1 MHFVQNQIQRN
12 LELACLMH
20 RLRIM
25 RAKTLTIFACLAFF
39 ISAYQYVRGQDFER
53 DPINYGKSQP
63 NNPVS
68 RLADDLASG
77 KRSLTYELHFGY
89 LRSLLKELGVP
100 ESSQMLVFSK
110 TSLQRHRIAPRTP
123 RSLYFSDDIYIGF
136 CQYGDVL
143 EISVADPKLGAVF
156 YTIDQDEEPRP
167 KVLRHGDNC
176 LICHGSSQTKSIPG
190 HLVRSVYADAA
201 GLPILSSGT
210 HRIDHTSPLKHRWGG
225 WYVTGTHGPQTHLGN
240 LVVRGKQEPEQ
251 IDNAAGMNVTDITNR
266 IDLKNFLTPHSDLV
280 ALMVLEHQADAH
292 NFVTQAAFQTRIALH
307 YEQALRRELARPAD
321 EPFESTKSRI
331 RSACEPLVEY
341 LLFCDEAE
349 LTHRLQGTSTFA
361 AEFARRGPF
370 DKQGRT
376 LREFDLTRRIF
387 KYPCSY
393 LIYSP
398 SFDALPRESKDY
410 VFRRFDDILSGRDQS
425 KKFAHLSAADRQAI
439 REILVDTLPGV
450 PENWRQ

>member
-1 MHFVQNQIQRN
+1 MNVNT
-12 LELACLMH
+12 LSMVAGLAL
-20 RLRIM
+20 L
-25 RAKTLTIFACLAFF
+25 IFGPQFAR
-39 ISAYQYVRGQDFER
+39 SQDFER

-63 NNPVS
+63 NNRVS

-77 KRSLTYELHFGY
+77 KRTLTYEPHFGY
-89 LRSLLKELGVP
+89 LRSLLKELEVP
-100 ESSQMLVFSK
+100 ETSQMLVFSK

-123 RSLYFSDDIYIGF
+123 RSLYFSDDVYVGF

-143 EISVADPKLGAVF
+143 EISAADPTLGAVF

-167 KVLRHGDNC
+167 KVLRQGDNC

-251 IDNAAGMNVTDITNR
+251 IDNSAGLNVTDISSR
-266 IDLKNFLTPHSDLV
+266 IDVKNFLTPHSDLI
-280 ALMVLEHQADAH
+280 ALMVLEHQTDAH
-292 NFVTQAAFQTRIALH
+292 NFITQAAFQTRIALH
-307 YEQALRRELARPAD
+307 YEQALRRELARPDD

-341 LLFCDEAE
+341 LLFCEEAE
-349 LTHRLQGTSTFA
+349 LTHRLQGTSTFTTD
-361 AEFARRGPF
+361 FTRRGPF
-370 DKQGRT
+370 DEQGRS

-398 SFDALPRESKDY
+398 SFDALPREAKDY
-410 VFRRFDDILSGRDQS
+410 VFRRFDEILSGRDQT

-439 REILVDTLPGV
+439 REILAATLDSA
-450 PENWRQ
+450 PESWQQRNAKE